1 MEKVLELNHVSK
13 HFGKFQALDDV
24 SMTIHRGDIYGLIG
38 RNGAGKTTIL
48 KTIVQLIKQSQG
60 TVQLFGAVNEKEYLK
75 SLSRTGS
82 VIEVPVAYDQLTAQ
96 QNLEYYCKLRGIT
109 DKDAISRVLKM
120 VDLQNTGKKKF
131 EQFSL
136 GMKQKMGLA
145 LALLSNPDFL
155 ILDEPTNGLDP
166 VAIAEFR
173 ELLVRLN
180 REHDITILISS
191 HILEELYHISTRFGF
206 IDQGKIIQKI
216 TKKEFEEVSQEFIMV
231 QVGNVQE
238 AARMLEKMGI
248 KQFKVVDQQT
258 IHIYDL
264 NHQSAEINRRLVLGE
279 VAVHA
284 ISQEGKNLENYF
296 TDLLDEKGDIRH
308 D

>member
-1 MEKVLELNHVSK
+1 MEKVLELKNVSK
-13 HFGKFQALDDV
+13 QFGKFQALEDV

-48 KTIVQLIKQSQG
+48 KIIVQLIEESQG
-60 TVQLFGAVNEKEYLK
+60 TVQLFGASGEKEYLK

-82 VIEVPVAYDQLTAQ
+82 VIEVPVAYEQLTAQ
-96 QNLEYYCKLRGIT
+96 ENLEYYCKLRGLT
-109 DKDAISRVLKM
+109 DKNAISRVLEM

-131 EQFSL
+131 KQFSL

-166 VAIAEFR
+166 VAIVEFR
-173 ELLVRLN
+173 DLLMRLN

-206 IDQGKIIQKI
+206 IDQGRLIQEI
-216 TKKEFEEVSQEFIMV
+216 TKEEFEEVSQEFIRV
-231 QVGNVQE
+231 RVDQVQE
-238 AARMLEKMGI
+238 AVRILNAMDINQL
-248 KQFKVVDQQT
+248 KVVDQHT

-264 NHQSAEINRRLVLGE
+264 SYQSAEINRQLVLAK
-279 VAVHA
+279 VAVSE
-284 ISQEGKNLENYF
+284 IDQKGKNLEDYF
-296 TDLLDEKGDIRH
+296 TSLLDEKEGMHH

>member
-1 MEKVLELNHVSK
+1 MEKVLELKNVSK
-13 HFGKFQALDDV
+13 QFGKFQALEDV

-48 KTIVQLIKQSQG
+48 KIIVQLIEESQG
-60 TVQLFGAVNEKEYLK
+60 TVQLFGASGEKEYLK

-82 VIEVPVAYDQLTAQ
+82 VIEVPVAYEQLTAQ
-96 QNLEYYCKLRGIT
+96 ENLEYYCKLRGLT
-109 DKDAISRVLKM
+109 DKNAISRVLEM

-131 EQFSL
+131 KQFSL

-166 VAIAEFR
+166 VAIVEFR
-173 ELLVRLN
+173 DLLVRLN

-206 IDQGKIIQKI
+206 IDQGRLIQEI
-216 TKKEFEEVSQEFIMV
+216 TKEEFEEISQEFIRV
-231 QVGNVQE
+231 RVDQVQE
-238 AARMLEKMGI
+238 AVRILNVMDINQL
-248 KQFKVVDQQT
+248 KVVDQHT

-264 NHQSAEINRRLVLGE
+264 SHQSAEINRQLVLAK
-279 VAVHA
+279 VAVSE
-284 ISQEGKNLENYF
+284 IDQKGKNLEDYF
-296 TDLLDEKGDIRH
+296 TSLLDEKGGMHH

>member
-24 SMTIHRGDIYGLIG
+24 SLTIHRGDIYGLIG

-48 KTIVQLIKQSQG
+48 KIIVQLIRESQG
-60 TVQLFGAVNEKEYLK
+60 TVQLFGAANEKEYLK
-75 SLSRTGS
+75 SLERTGS
-82 VIEVPVAYDQLTAQ
+82 VIEVPVAYEQLTAQ

-109 DKDAISRVLKM
+109 DKEAISRVLKM

-131 EQFSL
+131 GQFSL

-206 IDQGKIIQKI
+206 IDHGKMIQEI
-216 TKKEFEEVSQEFIMV
+216 TKKEFEEISQEFVRI
-231 QVGNVQE
+231 QVDHAQE
-238 AARMLEKMGI
+238 AVRVLEEMGI
-248 KQFKVVDQQT
+248 KQLKVVDQQT

-264 NHQSAEINRRLVLGE
+264 TYPTAEINQRLVLTE
-279 VAVHA
+279 IAVHA

-296 TDLLDEKGDIRH
+296 TDLLDEKGDIHH